1 MSQLREIQV
10 QDSVWVFGFEGDGPA
25 AAYGANCVAVVAD
38 AGVVLVDA
46 SLSPAHARRVEAA
59 LRERT
64 DRPVRLVILT
74 HHHADHTWGAVHFVR
89 QGALVVSHRACR
101 ERMAT
106 EHPGQLAARRAQP
119 ELAELLEEVV
129 LVLPTLTFDQ
139 GIGVHLGVEVEVWH
153 PGHAHT
159 PGDAFV
165 YLPDWGVAVCGDLVF
180 NGYHFNYQDAD
191 LAGARRGLEALRSL
205 DAEVFVPGHGLPG
218 GPELLA
224 AQAAYH
230 DAVEE
235 AIRQGLA
242 TGKGEAEVAA
252 DLRNRFPGYG
262 LSSVLPVTYARV
274 REWLVGPA
282 RGGRP

>member
-129 LVLPTLTFDQ
+129 LVLPTLTFDE

-218 GPELLA
+218 GPGLLA

-230 DAVEE
+230 GAVEE